1 MGRSRERFK
10 LQELPQALYWTFQCS
25 PNGDMNVRSYI
36 AFCISK
42 VAPCSGRFMCN
53 TLKLV
58 LSIVQSSP
66 FFWRVFCKGCLFGF
80 AAFAAFAFAFVAF
93 AFVAFDLAFASF
105 ARAFVTSAA
114 FCSFTAFLLSCC
126 ILSIILFLIR
136 SSCCLRCHFLSIFY
150 ACVFFFV
157 ALVRCHQ

>member
-1 MGRSRERFK
+1 
-10 LQELPQALYWTFQCS
+10 
-25 PNGDMNVRSYI
+25 MNVRSYI

-93 AFVAFDLAFASF
+93 ALLLLIWLLLLLPVLLLLLLL
-105 ARAFVTSAA
+105 SAHL
-114 FCSFTAFLLSCC
+114 LLSCFPAVFC
-126 ILSIILFLIR
+126 LSF
-136 SSCCLRCHFLSIFY
+136 CF
-150 ACVFFFV
+150 
-157 ALVRCHQ
+157 